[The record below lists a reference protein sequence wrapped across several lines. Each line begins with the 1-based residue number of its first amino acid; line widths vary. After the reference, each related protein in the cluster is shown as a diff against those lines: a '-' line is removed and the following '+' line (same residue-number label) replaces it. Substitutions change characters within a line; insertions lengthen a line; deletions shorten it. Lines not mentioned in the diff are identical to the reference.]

1 MTPPT
6 TTDPEAPDATE
17 PTTSGPRRAGSGPV
31 TGRVVRAG
39 GLSLRLAPRTLTVAV
54 VVAVLLAAV
63 MIVTLTAGE
72 YSLTLGQVLA
82 SLAGRGDETGDFVV
96 YTLMLPRLLVAVLVG
111 AMLAVSGGILQTVTR
126 NSLGSPDVIGFTSAA
141 ATGALVV
148 ITVLGGTML
157 QVSLGALVG
166 GIVAALLI
174 YVLAYHRGVSGLRFV
189 LMGIGINALA
199 VAANSF
205 LITRASLHDALT
217 AQAWLV
223 GSVNSRG
230 WEHVVAAAVTLA
242 VLLPVALSRTRSL
255 SMMELGDDTASAL
268 GVRTGRDR
276 TVLIGVSVLLAA
288 FAVAA
293 AGPITFVAL
302 AAPQLTRRL
311 TRASAP
317 GLVTTALVGALLLA
331 TGDLLVQQLF
341 PAAQLP
347 VGTATGCVGG
357 LYLIWLLASEWRGK
371 GRYA

>member
-1 MTPPT
+1 MQGTET
-6 TTDPEAPDATE
+6 RTADPQAADTQV
-17 PTTSGPRRAGSGPV
+17 TGPQPAGARPV

-39 GLSLRLAPRTLTVAV
+39 GLSLRIAPRTLVVGT
-54 VVAVLLAAV
+54 VVAALLAAV
-63 MIVTLTAGE
+63 MVVTLTAGG
-72 YSLTLGQVLA
+72 YSLTLGQLLA

-111 AMLAVSGGILQTVTR
+111 AMLAVSGAILQTVTR
-126 NSLGSPDVIGFTSAA
+126 NALGSPDVIGFTSAA

-157 QVSLGALVG
+157 QVSFGALIG
-166 GIVAALLI
+166 GLVAALLI

-230 WEHVVAAAVTLA
+230 WEHVVAAAASLA
-242 VLLPVALSRTRSL
+242 ALLPVALSRTRSL
-255 SMMELGDDTASAL
+255 SMMELGDDTARAL
-268 GVRTGRDR
+268 GARAGRDR
-276 TVLIGVSVLLAA
+276 SLLIGVSVLLAA
-288 FAVAA
+288 LAVAA

-311 TRASAP
+311 TRSSAP

>member
-1 MTPPT
+1 MTPPP
-6 TTDPEAPDATE
+6 TTDLS
-17 PTTSGPRRAGSGPV
+17 TTGPAGSDRRRAGTRPV
-31 TGRVVRAG
+31 TGRVVRAS
-39 GLSLRLAPRTLTVAV
+39 GLSLRLAPRTLAVAV

-242 VLLPVALSRTRSL
+242 ALLPVALSRTRSL

-311 TRASAP
+311 TRAPAP